1 MVDPLDIVIA
11 ALLKAG
17 STEVVKRGLDSLSDQ
32 FKHAF
37 ARKDAVEIK
46 KVAEDEGVAS
56 NLADIARV
64 SLETSVLIPVSAPVA
79 QPEQRV
85 ASFEQ
90 MLRLG
95 FKVSEENKT
104 DIVVPGSFIDE
115 NHISIFSTSGY
126 VPKIIRPD
134 SVNLLIDDF
143 SRATEGF
150 YAIIPTG
157 NDSPSLIND
166 YKNRFI
172 EWRDD
177 SPNYFK
183 IDRWLGEYAFTYRVV
198 KISAGSVFVQYSA
211 AFQKHGL
218 PTDGKLKITNYAT
231 NYAKGI
237 QSMLA
242 YMRDYPGLTVLSS
255 EEILT
260 LTTLM
265 EQIRSFGIG
274 HK

>member
-17 STEVVKRGLDSLSDQ
+17 STEVVKRGIDSLSDQ

-37 ARKDAVEIK
+37 ARKDIVAIK
-46 KVAEDEGVAS
+46 KVTEDDGVAS

-79 QPEQRV
+79 QPAHRV

-90 MLRLG
+90 MLSLG
-95 FKVSEENKT
+95 FKVSEETKT
-104 DIVVPGSFIDE
+104 DIVVPGSFVDE
-115 NHISIFSTSGY
+115 NHLSIFSTSGRI
-126 VPKIIRPD
+126 PNISRPD
-134 SVNLLIDDF
+134 PVNLLIDD
-143 SRATEGF
+143 ANGTEGF

-157 NDSPSLIND
+157 NDPSHLIND
-166 YKNRFI
+166 YKNRLLEF
-172 EWRDD
+172 RDN
-177 SPNYFK
+177 STNYFK
-183 IDRWLGEYAFTYRVV
+183 IDRWLGEYAFNYRII
-198 KISAGSVFVQYSA
+198 KISAGSVFVRYSA
-211 AFQKHGL
+211 AFEKHGF
-218 PTDGKLKITNYAT
+218 PIDGKIKIT

-237 QSMLA
+237 QSMLS
-242 YMRDYPGLTVLSS
+242 YMRDYPGLTALSP

-274 HK
+274 HE